1 MNRRAVLEEKLR
13 RAMRA
18 RALLS
23 RKSLWD
29 FCQTMAP
36 DFYKD
41 ERWYLKLYAMT
52 LESLYEKKLTKAY
65 FRRLASSIAPEW
77 FIKEFEWDNIPD
89 REEPFVK
96 LLINIPPR
104 HGKSRTLILFC
115 QWVLGKDQDNKI
127 ITASYNEDLATD
139 FSRYTRDG
147 INEEKTSL
155 TELVYSDIFPIV
167 KIKRGDS
174 SYRQWALEGKH
185 FSYKG
190 AGLGGS
196 VTGKGGNILIVDD
209 PIKNA
214 EEAYNERV
222 LDKQWLWYTGTFLS
236 RLEEAGGRP
245 IEIVNMTRW
254 SKKDL
259 CGRILDGKGQ
269 SEWFTLKIEVKS
281 KETGEMLCEDLL
293 SSHRYDYFKDEME
306 EGVFWANYH
315 QRTIDQRGKLYKY
328 FKTYTDLPKDENG
341 NLLFE
346 RVFSYTDTADQGDD
360 YLCTVVVGE
369 YQGYA
374 YVLDIMYTNAGMEE
388 TEPETAKQLDEN
400 KVNLAIFESN
410 NGGEG
415 YARNVKRE
423 VKTLNPNSGVVIRSF
438 HQSKNKRARIISNSP
453 FLMKRILFPVDWKA
467 RWPEYYQ
474 AMNEYQ
480 REGNNAHDDAP
491 DTTTGIAEV
500 LQNRV
505 DKLENN
511 NTGRSTRQRPE
522 GRRR

>member
-13 RAMRA
+13 RAMRS
-18 RALLS
+18 RALIS
-23 RKSLWD
+23 RESFWV
-29 FCQTMAP
+29 FCKTMAS

-52 LESLYEKKLTKAY
+52 LEALYEKRLTKTY
-65 FRRLASSIAPEW
+65 FHEIAESIAPDW
-77 FIKEFEWDNIPD
+77 FMDEFEWDNIPD

-115 QWVLGKDQDNKI
+115 QWILGKSQDNKI

-147 INEEKTSL
+147 ISEEKTSL
-155 TELVYSDIFPIV
+155 TGFVYSDIFPMV

-174 SYRQWALEGKH
+174 SYRQWSLEGKH

-196 VTGKGGNILIVDD
+196 VTGKGGNVLIVDD
-209 PIKNA
+209 PVKNA
-214 EEAYNERV
+214 EEAYNERM

-236 RLEEAGGRP
+236 RLEESGDRP

-259 CGRILDGKGQ
+259 CGRILDGKGKR
-269 SEWFTLKIEVKS
+269 EWFTLKIEVKS
-281 KETGEMLCEDLL
+281 KTTGEMLCEDLL
-293 SSHRYDYFKDEME
+293 TRHRYDYFKDEME

-315 QRTIDQRGKLYKY
+315 QKTIDQRGRLYKS
-328 FKTYTDLPKDENG
+328 FKVYTELPKDEHG
-341 NLLFE
+341 KLLFE
-346 RVFSYTDTADQGDD
+346 RIFSYTDTADQGDD
-360 YLCTVVVGE
+360 YLCTLVVGE

-374 YVLDIMYTNAGMEE
+374 YVLDVMYTKAGMEE
-388 TEPETAKQLDEN
+388 TEPETARQLEEN
-400 KVNLAIFESN
+400 NVNLAIFESN

-415 YARNVKRE
+415 YARNVRRE
-423 VKTLNPNSGVVIRSF
+423 IKELNSNSGVIIRSF
-438 HQSKNKRARIISNSP
+438 HQSKNKRARIISNSS
-453 FLMKRILFPVDWKA
+453 FLMKRMMFPIDWKS

-491 DTTTGIAEV
+491 DASTGIVEV
-500 LQNRV
+500 LQNRI
-505 DKLENN
+505 DKLNDN
-511 NTGRSTRQRPE
+511 QSGRPTRQRPK